1 MDERRGRS
9 DYPIESFS
17 SALGHF
23 REQADAASLELESA
37 LFEDIRQKGAGR
49 EPIALAQF
57 PIQPRQINVNPIML
71 RQLGRRRRRQP
82 RPGEQ
87 GIVES
92 PRLAVG

>member
-49 EPIALAQF
+49 EPIALG
-57 PIQPRQINVNPIML
+57 VS
-71 RQLGRRRRRQP
+71 
-82 RPGEQ
+82 E
-87 GIVES
+87 IVCNQKS
-92 PRLAVG
+92 TTV